1 SSVWGRKGITEEVI
15 NFIYNRFRGLLL
27 EEGLRYDIVESVLVT
42 GGESLQDVYLKAK
55 ALEKLQKEGRFSEIM
70 TPYRRIA
77 NILKQAEE
85 RFTST
90 GIGEVQEDLI
100 TDKEERTLWDRVKE
114 MEKDIYRY
122 LEGREYSQVLNC
134 LIGLKPLVDRY
145 FDNVLVMEEDSS
157 RRRNHLSI
165 LNRLHRMFSPF
176 VDFSLLKGE

>member
-1 SSVWGRKGITEEVI
+1 
-15 NFIYNRFRGLLL
+15 
-27 EEGLRYDIVESVLVT
+27 
-42 GGESLQDVYLKAK
+42 
-55 ALEKLQKEGRFSEIM
+55 
-70 TPYRRIA
+70 
-77 NILKQAEE
+77 
-85 RFTST
+85 
-90 GIGEVQEDLI
+90 
-100 TDKEERTLWDRVKE
+100 

-122 LEGREYSQVLNC
+122 LEGREYSQVLHC